1 MSAAQ
6 VAVSE
11 HDPVPLV
18 IVTKLPTTEH
28 APDAVMTAVV
38 EAFVVAETVKVV
50 PNTALVGAPV
60 KVTVG
65 VAFPTV

>member
-1 MSAAQ
+1 
-6 VAVSE
+6 
-11 HDPVPLV
+11 
-18 IVTKLPTTEH
+18 
-28 APDAVMTAVV
+28 MTAVV